1 VTTSYLF
8 HGGPILTMADGAARP
23 EALLSHGDRISFV
36 GGLDEAR
43 DRARQAGLAPDEVD
57 LGGGAL
63 LPGFIDAHL
72 HPLPMMFFAANAD
85 LEDAAS
91 LAEVRERLEALAP
104 RLTDGEW
111 LIGVQFES
119 KRLAA
124 AERLDRAVLDAWFP
138 ERPTLIYTR
147 DGHAVIVNSAT
158 LRAAGIGEDAAAPEG
173 GSLGRD
179 ADGRL
184 DGVFYEAATGLPLAR
199 MPGPDPMRM
208 LEASRTCFAALAA
221 EGITSIG
228 AMMQSD
234 EEGPG
239 GASARMESQI
249 VQAFRAQM
257 PQSIY
262 TIVIGKTLD
271 GIRALAESPLNEL
284 ANRTRARAIKIFAD
298 GTFGS
303 CTACM
308 SEPYADRACT
318 HGYMTLSD
326 DEIYCRMEAAHLA
339 GYQICIHAIGDQGIA
354 NCVRLFERLLAEH
367 PRNDHRHRIEH
378 ASIADPD
385 LIARIARLGLQ
396 VCTQPLFIRSEK
408 DWLPARLGAERT
420 PHVYPFR
427 DFFAAGI
434 PLAGSSDAPIERPDV
449 IAAIDFA
456 VNRGG
461 FHPEQGVTPEQAVAM
476 FTRNA
481 AFVQFEEAE
490 KGALEA
496 GKVADMV
503 ILSASPL
510 NVPAERLGEIKVLRT
525 MIAGAFVHTTG
536 TAAAGQAGN
545 P

>member
-1 VTTSYLF
+1 VATFYLF
-8 HGGPILTMADGAARP
+8 HGGSIVTMADGAPHA
-23 EALLSHGDRISFV
+23 EALLTDGDRIVFV
-36 GGLDEAR
+36 GARDEAR
-43 DRARQAGLAPDEVD
+43 DRARQAGIAPEEID

-85 LEDAAS
+85 LENAAS
-91 LAEVRERLEALAP
+91 LADVRARLDALAP
-104 RLTDGEW
+104 RLNGTEW

-119 KRLAA
+119 KRLAGTA
-124 AERLDRAVLDAWFP
+124 RLDRTALDAWFP

-147 DGHAVIVNSAT
+147 DGHAVIVNSAA

-173 GSLGRD
+173 GSLGHD

-184 DGVFYEAATGLPLAR
+184 DGLFYEAATGLPLAR

-208 LEASRTCFAALAA
+208 LEASHTCFAMLAA

-249 VQAFRAQM
+249 VQALRQQM

-271 GIRALAESPLNEL
+271 GIRALANSSLNDR
-284 ANRTRARAIKIFAD
+284 ANRTRARSIKIFAD

-308 SEPYADRACT
+308 SEPYADKDCT
-318 HGYMTLSD
+318 HGYMTLPD
-326 DEIYCRMEAAHLA
+326 DEIFRRMEAAHLA
-339 GYQICIHAIGDQGIA
+339 GYQICVHAIGDRGIA
-354 NCVRLFERLLAEH
+354 NCVRLFARLLAEH
-367 PRNDHRHRIEH
+367 PKQDHRHRIEH
-378 ASIADPD
+378 ASVAAPD
-385 LIARIARLGLQ
+385 LIAKIAELGLQ
-396 VCTQPLFIRSEK
+396 VCTQPLFIRSEM
-408 DWLPARLGAERT
+408 DWLPARLGAART
-420 PHVYPFR
+420 RHVYPFR

-434 PLAGSSDAPIERPDV
+434 RLAGSSDAPIERPDA

-490 KGALEA
+490 KGTLEA

-503 ILSASPL
+503 MLSADPL
-510 NVPAERLGEIKVLRT
+510 AVPADRIGEIKVLRT
-525 MIAGAFVHTTG
+525 MIAGAFVQPPPNPA
-536 TAAAGQAGN
+536 TASAG
-545 P
+545 